1 MRAIDRPICRRSI
14 LEASQVFCFTRNE
27 EHRSS
32 KIAFQAHSEKT
43 FTLDLIGLANAIDN
57 CQIFGSDLL
66 RSRSRSGPPRQIW
79 YRVASESLGFTPR
92 NPKNQVKRG
101 IDPT

>member
-57 CQIFGSDLL
+57 CQIF
-66 RSRSRSGPPRQIW
+66 
-79 YRVASESLGFTPR
+79 ASEPL
-92 NPKNQVKRG
+92 KKRSAPPDLVSG
-101 IDPT
+101 RKRIPWIHSAKP